1 MPVINS
7 YIQLAVYRVRLILFV
22 EKLFECVIF
31 FLKDWSESLTS
42 TYKQKSSTKTSLYL
56 YSFI

>member
-31 FLKDWSESLTS
+31 FLKD
-42 TYKQKSSTKTSLYL
+42 
-56 YSFI
+56 

>member
-22 EKLFECVIF
+22 EKLFEYVIF